1 MIYRYIFIIIIV
13 FVIGCASKDIQIQE
27 DLTFRFDK
35 GLKYFE
41 NKKYTRSKAEF
52 DYIIMVDPGSKL
64 ANDSEYYMAESMFE
78 LEEYKE
84 ASTLFDK
91 YIRFSTDLIK
101 IEKAR
106 YKICRCAI
114 ELSNSYQRD
123 QSQTLSAIYKLQL
136 FIEDFPTSDN
146 VISSESAITS
156 LRYNL
161 ARKDFES
168 GRMYLKLE
176 EYESAIIYFQLVLD
190 EYYDTVIADE
200 ARKSIVFAYLLDEE
214 RDEAIRYLDSQK
226 QNFFSMDNFY
236 EAQSFIDN
244 SESGINLIQYYNIF
258 K

>member
-1 MIYRYIFIIIIV
+1 MKFRFIFIIIVV
-13 FVIGCASKDIQIQE
+13 FVVGCARKNIQIQD
-27 DLTFRFDK
+27 DLSFRFEK

-41 NKKYTRSKAEF
+41 KKKYTRSKAEF

-84 ASTLFDK
+84 ASILFDK

-101 IEKAR
+101 IEKSR

-114 ELSNSYQRD
+114 ELSNSYKRD
-123 QSQTLSAIYKLQL
+123 QSQTLSAIYKLQS
-136 FIEDFPTSDN
+136 FIEDFPTSNN
-146 VISSESAITS
+146 VINAEDAITS

-161 ARKDFES
+161 ARKEFES

-190 EYYDTVIADE
+190 EYYDTLISDE
-200 ARKSIVFAYLLDEE
+200 ARKGIVYAYLLNEK
-214 RDEAIRYLDSQK
+214 RDHATRYLNSQK

-236 EAQSFIDN
+236 EAKSFIDN
-244 SESGINLIQYYNIF
+244 SESGINFIQLYKIF